1 VVQHHHVFLGP
12 CVEVTPPGKRQSG
25 GEDDCVY
32 TLLFRYFSSPSEQSI
47 LPGCSARQS
56 FFLSLCMIT
65 RLRHYLIRYAR
76 QQAGTVSYLTLLQET
91 ELGLNLDIS
100 HEKSRLNEM
109 LAEISTEE
117 HAAGR
122 PLLSSLVRVQGSK
135 GQGDNFYKLCERLG
149 YGEWRT
155 LKQDENFLKGLIK
168 ECHEFWQQEANYA
181 QYALNEA

>member
-1 VVQHHHVFLGP
+1 
-12 CVEVTPPGKRQSG
+12 
-25 GEDDCVY
+25 
-32 TLLFRYFSSPSEQSI
+32 
-47 LPGCSARQS
+47 
-56 FFLSLCMIT
+56 MIS

-76 QQAGTVSYLTLLQET
+76 QQAGTVSYLTLVQES

-117 HAAGR
+117 HAVGR
-122 PLLSSLVRVQGSK
+122 PLLSALVRVPGSK

-149 YGEWRT
+149 YGEWRA
-155 LKQDENFLKGLIK
+155 LKQDEEFLKGLIK
-168 ECHEFWQQEANYA
+168 DCREFWQQEVNYE

>member
-1 VVQHHHVFLGP
+1 
-12 CVEVTPPGKRQSG
+12 
-25 GEDDCVY
+25 
-32 TLLFRYFSSPSEQSI
+32 
-47 LPGCSARQS
+47 
-56 FFLSLCMIT
+56 MIT

-76 QQAGTVSYLTLLQET
+76 QQAGTVSYLTLLQES

-109 LAEISTEE
+109 LGEISSEE

-122 PLLSSLVRVQGSK
+122 PLLSALVRVQGSK

-168 ECHEFWQQEANYA
+168 ECREFWQEEANYA